1 MKIPDSPAAVSFIT
15 DKATLMPLTKVGK
28 APDPEVSQKTC
39 KAYYFD
45 GFEERPEENKRQFC
59 LYILTPV
66 HPVVVLVYLFL
77 IILP

>member
-1 MKIPDSPAAVSFIT
+1 MHCSCFAICGKGLKGNRVQIPDSPAAVSFIT

-45 GFEERPEENKRQFC
+45 GFEERPEENSEAAGFC
-59 LYILTPV
+59 LS
-66 HPVVVLVYLFL
+66 
-77 IILP
+77 